1 VVIMSAPTPPWR
13 TQYTVPDDP
22 TVWIA
27 PTPLDHRMA
36 PRTGKPLTLPARSR
50 VGTAFDL
57 AARLGTAVTLAAL
70 LVVTA
75 TALGVVDGEPTPTG
89 ATSAGR

>member
-1 VVIMSAPTPPWR
+1 MSAPTSPWR
-13 TQYTVPDDP
+13 PQPVPDDC

-27 PTPLDHRMA
+27 PTPPPLDRPAM
-36 PRTGKPLTLPARSR
+36 RLTLPARSR
-50 VGTAFDL
+50 TGTAFDL

-75 TALGVVDGEPTPTG
+75 TALGVVDGEPMPTG
-89 ATSAGR
+89 AASSGR

>member
-1 VVIMSAPTPPWR
+1 MSAPTPPWR
-13 TQYTVPDDP
+13 PQHTVADDV

-27 PTPLDHRMA
+27 PTPPPPDR
-36 PRTGKPLTLPARSR
+36 PVKRLTLPARSR
-50 VGTAFDL
+50 TGTAFDL

-75 TALGVVDGEPTPTG
+75 TALGVVDDEPMPAGAASTG
-89 ATSAGR
+89 R